1 MIRLS
6 NTNQVSR
13 RRGSSRITVLASLAC
28 ISLAASALAQPIY
41 SVTDLG
47 VLPGCDT
54 SVAVGV
60 NDRGDVAGY
69 CMNGGDQVAVIWR
82 NGQLINL
89 GKLTGGTYAAAASI
103 NSQGVVIG
111 DGDTGDGRPR

>member
-6 NTNQVSR
+6 STNQDL
-13 RRGSSRITVLASLAC
+13 RRGSPRMAVLATLAC
-28 ISLAASALAQPIY
+28 ISLATAALAQPIY

-47 VLPGCDT
+47 VLPGCDA

-69 CMNGGDQVAVIWR
+69 CMNGGDQMAVVWR
-82 NGQLINL
+82 NGQVINL
-89 GKLTGGTYAAAASI
+89 GKLPLGTYAAAVSI
-103 NSQGVVIG
+103 N
-111 DGDTGDGRPR
+111 